1 MHKISLSILTIVLIL
16 ISSCGDEEINSNW
29 TQSAITVD
37 GNQLDWEGKLH
48 YLSDQQSV
56 IGIANDNEYLYLCL
70 ATNDTAKMFQFFSTG
85 FTVWLESKNSDEK
98 IGVQYPMR
106 SGDMRRMM
114 PMRNRQNEGERPDM
128 KVRLNEFKAQQSE
141 IGIVNK
147 DNFPLTVYPLTNE
160 LGLNVD
166 LGVQMGLL
174 VYEMKI
180 PLNKDLYGGHNLKS
194 GPGDVLTIG
203 FQSGDFQRPNMG
215 DGGEQPS
222 GMKMGRRDGG
232 RMGGGERRS
241 PNFPTM
247 QKIDFEI
254 KTNLST
260 H

>member
-1 MHKISLSILTIVLIL
+1 MKNISFWTLSFALIL
-16 ISSCGDEEINSNW
+16 VSGCGDEELTSSW
-29 TQSAITVD
+29 RQTEITID
-37 GNQLDWEGKLH
+37 GNQSDWESKLH

-56 IGIANDNEYLYLCL
+56 VGIANDNEYLYLCL

-180 PLNKDLYGGHNLKS
+180 PLDKDLYGGHNLKS

-203 FQSGDFQRPNMG
+203 FESGDFQRPNIS
-215 DGGEQPS
+215 DSGERPS
-222 GMKMGRRDGG
+222 GMEMGRRGGG
-232 RMGGGERRS
+232 RQGVGNRGL
-241 PNFPTM
+241 PNAPTM

-254 KTNLST
+254 EARLASK
-260 H
+260 

>member
-1 MHKISLSILTIVLIL
+1 MKKISVFIFTTFLIL
-16 ISSCGDEEINSNW
+16 FAGCGDEEINSVWN
-29 TQSAITVD
+29 QSFITID
-37 GNQLDWEGKLH
+37 GNQSDWEGKLH

-56 IGIANDNEYLYLCL
+56 VGIANDNDYLYLCL

-85 FTVWLESKNSDEK
+85 FTVWIESKNSDEK

-114 PMRNRQNEGERPDM
+114 RPRNTQTEAERPDAI
-128 KVRLNEFKAQQSE
+128 VRLNEFKAQQNE
-141 IGIVNK
+141 IGIVNE

-180 PLNKDLYGGHNLKS
+180 ALDKDLYGGHNLKS
-194 GPGDVLTIG
+194 GPGDELTIG
-203 FQSGDFQRPNMG
+203 FESGDFRRPSL
-215 DGGEQPS
+215 GEGERPS
-222 GMKMGRRDGG
+222 GMVTGRRGGG
-232 RMGGGERRS
+232 RQDGENRRF
-241 PNFPTM
+241 PNAPTM

-254 KTNLST
+254 GTKLATE
-260 H
+260 

>member
-1 MHKISLSILTIVLIL
+1 MYKICLLVLSIVLLLTAG
-16 ISSCGDEEINSNW
+16 CGDEEFNSSW
-29 TQSAITVD
+29 QQSEITID
-37 GNQLDWEGKLH
+37 GNQSDWEGKLH
-48 YLSDQQSV
+48 YLSDQKSV

-98 IGVQYPMR
+98 IGIQYPMR

-174 VYEMKI
+174 VYEMKV
-180 PLNKDLYGGHNLKS
+180 PLDKDLYGGHNLKS
-194 GPGDVLTIG
+194 GPGNVLTIG
-203 FQSGDFQRPNMG
+203 FESGDFQRPNMS
-215 DGGEQPS
+215 DGGDRPS
-222 GMKMGRRDGG
+222 GMEMGRRGGG
-232 RMGGGERRS
+232 RMGGGERRF
-241 PNFPTM
+241 PNAPTM

-254 KTNLST
+254 ETKLAAQ
-260 H
+260 

>member
-1 MHKISLSILTIVLIL
+1 MKNLSFSVLAIATVL
-16 ISSCGDEEINSNW
+16 FTGCGDEELKSNW
-29 TQSAITVD
+29 KQSEIIID
-37 GNQLDWEGKLH
+37 GNQSDWEGKLH

-106 SGDMRRMM
+106 SGDMRSMM

-128 KVRLNEFKAQQSE
+128 KFRLNEFKAQQNE

-166 LGVQMGLL
+166 LGVQMGML
-174 VYEMKI
+174 VYEIKI

-194 GPGDVLTIG
+194 GPGDELTIG
-203 FQSGDFQRPNMG
+203 FESGDFQRPNYG
-215 DGGEQPS
+215 NGEQPS
-222 GMKMGRRDGG
+222 GLGMGRRGG
-232 RMGGGERRS
+232 RRMGGNEKRF
-241 PNFPTM
+241 PNMPTM
-247 QKIDFEI
+247 EKIDFEI
-254 KTNLST
+254 ETKLVVQ
-260 H
+260 